1 MKFSITNAFLSA
13 LTFGAVSGEIIS
25 LGDNNNLEDEEFWT
39 SFASL
44 NINSMAVS
52 DAPSDGPSLISDA
65 PSDGP
70 SLISDVPSDG
80 PSLISDA
87 PSDGP
92 SLISDAP
99 SDGPSLIAFAPPS
112 DTCESLAEVICTLP
126 EFEILCGLLQTVEII
141 DVLNGEDQF
150 TIFAPTNEAFEA
162 LSEELADAITSD
174 SETLTNLL
182 ISHAVPGV
190 IFSADLQC
198 GGEVSMV
205 SEKETTTVCIDDEV
219 FQSGAGNTLDSL
231 PKIVAPDGIACNGVI
246 HAIDQ
251 VILPDI

>member
-52 DAPSDGPSLISDA
+52 DA
-65 PSDGP
+65 
-70 SLISDVPSDG
+70 PSDG